1 MGVFYQEDPPNPSK
15 KSFLAAAL
23 KDAFCNCHTF
33 SRQLPNSNAED
44 KYPTSD
50 FDDEE
55 EEIVSE
61 IRSRAMEKLRRKT
74 NLSDSFSWVFSP
86 ATKELYITSMEIE
99 KMGESR
105 NEDNT
110 GDEFYS
116 VQSFLT
122 CCSSAATKEAF
133 FSVEANFSRGSS
145 LNGLDFVDE
154 DLKRHTAL
162 QELCHCEGWPF
173 GLCRKALFLPPLPKS
188 PSESWSWSKWNKG
201 TKVVKTY

>member
-1 MGVFYQEDPPNPSK
+1 MGVFYQEDPPNSSRK
-15 KSFLAAAL
+15 CFLAAAL

-33 SRQLPNSNAED
+33 GRRLPNSNAED
-44 KYPTSD
+44 ENPASD
-50 FDDEE
+50 LDDEE

-61 IRSRAMEKLRRKT
+61 IISRAMEKLRRKT

-99 KMGESR
+99 KMDESG

-110 GDEFYS
+110 GDEFFS

-122 CCSSAATKEAF
+122 CCSSAATNEAF
-133 FSVEANFSRGSS
+133 FSVEANFSRCSS
-145 LNGLDFVDE
+145 LNGLDFLDE
-154 DLKRHTAL
+154 DLRRRSIL
-162 QELCHCEGWPF
+162 QEFCHCEGWPF
-173 GLCRKALFLPPLPKS
+173 GLCRKAILLPPLPKS
-188 PSESWSWSKWNKG
+188 PSESWSWSKA

>member
-1 MGVFYQEDPPNPSK
+1 
-15 KSFLAAAL
+15 
-23 KDAFCNCHTF
+23 
-33 SRQLPNSNAED
+33 
-44 KYPTSD
+44 
-50 FDDEE
+50 
-55 EEIVSE
+55 
-61 IRSRAMEKLRRKT
+61 MEKLRRKT

-154 DLKRHTAL
+154 DIKRHTAL

-201 TKVVKTY
+201 TKVVKTYWCPNPVLSFIFVEAMLGVKSPTDLLQASGLIISNFHLFFTS

>member
-1 MGVFYQEDPPNPSK
+1 MGVFYQEDPPNPSRK
-15 KSFLAAAL
+15 CFLAGAL
-23 KDAFCNCHTF
+23 KDVLCNCHNF
-33 SRQLPNSNAED
+33 SKPQPNSNAED
-44 KYPTSD
+44 DYPTSD

-99 KMGESR
+99 KIDEPG

-122 CCSSAATKEAF
+122 CSSAATKEAF
-133 FSVEANFSRGSS
+133 FSVEANFSRCSS
-145 LNGLDFVDE
+145 LNGLNFLDE
-154 DLKRHTAL
+154 DLKRRTIL
-162 QELCHCEGWPF
+162 QELFHCEGWPF
-173 GLCRKALFLPPLPKS
+173 GLCRKAVLLPPLPKS
-188 PSESWSWSKWNKG
+188 PSESWLWSKG
-201 TKVVKTY
+201 TKIVKI